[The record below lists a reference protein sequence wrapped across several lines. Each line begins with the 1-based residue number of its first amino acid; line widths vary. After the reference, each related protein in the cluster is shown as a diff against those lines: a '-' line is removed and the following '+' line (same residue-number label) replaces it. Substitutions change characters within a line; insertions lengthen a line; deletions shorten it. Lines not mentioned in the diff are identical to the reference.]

1 MSAWQ
6 IPCLRGVVGDWVF
19 YSALMSAEQISKRI
33 ETSKNIREA
42 KSLEDF
48 LQRQLKDRVKGIAN
62 YLVQRPNRFF
72 NAIIV
77 GVFDALPKW
86 VQFDLSKAADELD
99 MPDVEN
105 IQDSLG
111 VLIFDG
117 KEKMFAIDG
126 QHRVE
131 GIKIA
136 RAKDAETIIKDQ
148 FAVILVAHV
157 DDKLGKVRTRR
168 LFSDINKRAV
178 PVSNGDKV
186 VIDEDELNALVARKT
201 YAEYP
206 RFKNG
211 KLIAVTETEKLA
223 EGDTEHFANLLTLY
237 TVNKKL
243 RRLFKRKRG
252 TPEYAS
258 ENVEAFYQ
266 VVTEFLEF
274 VVKHEPSYHKFF
286 VNRKTSLAK
295 ERRRNANILFR
306 PIGVVLLANLY
317 SHFVRQK
324 NVERLAKHLKKI
336 KFKSPGGAFDRILW
350 NEGKVE
356 AKAENRTAAFE
367 LCLHLLGEKNG
378 TSPEEL
384 QDKLRKITKD
394 PAYKLPKPVAVEAA

>member
-1 MSAWQ
+1 MS
-6 IPCLRGVVGDWVF
+6 G
-19 YSALMSAEQISKRI
+19 EQIAKRI

-48 LQRQLKDRVKGIAN
+48 LQRRLKDRVKGIAN

-72 NAIIV
+72 NAIII
-77 GVFDALPKW
+77 GVFGGLPKW
-86 VQFDLSKAADELD
+86 VQFDLTKAAHELD
-99 MPDVEN
+99 MPDVED

-117 KEKMFAIDG
+117 KEQMFAIDG

-136 RAKDAETIIKDQ
+136 RSKDAEKIIKDQ
-148 FAVILVAHV
+148 YAVILVAHV
-157 DDKLGKVRTRR
+157 DDKSGKVRTRR

-201 YAEYP
+201 YAEYV
-206 RFKNG
+206 RFKHG

-223 EGDTEHFANLLTLY
+223 EGDMEHFANLLALY

-266 VVTEFLEF
+266 IVTDFFEF

-286 VNRKTSLAK
+286 VKNKTTLAK
-295 ERRRNANILFR
+295 ERKRNANVLFR
-306 PIGVVLLANLY
+306 PIGIVLLANLY
-317 SHFVRQK
+317 AFFVRAGK
-324 NVERLAKHLKKI
+324 LERLAKHLRGI
-336 KFKSPGGAFDRILW
+336 KFRSPGGAFDRILW
-350 NEGKVE
+350 NEGKVD

-367 LCLHLLGEKNG
+367 LCLHLLGERNG
-378 TSPEEL
+378 TQSEEL
-384 QDKLRKITKD
+384 QEKLRKITKD
-394 PAYKLPKPVAVEAA
+394 PAYKLPEPIFVDTA